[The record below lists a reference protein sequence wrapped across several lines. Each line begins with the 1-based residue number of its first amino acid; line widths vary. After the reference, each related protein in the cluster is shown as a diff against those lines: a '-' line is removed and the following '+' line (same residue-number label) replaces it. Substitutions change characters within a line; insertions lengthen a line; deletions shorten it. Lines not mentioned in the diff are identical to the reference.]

1 MSRTQRDGILLVL
14 LSSVGYALV
23 PIIAKNIYAVSTI
36 NAVDVVVWRFIF
48 ATPIIWLS
56 ILVSR
61 SPAPPIPL
69 PRKRLLALGLLFAS
83 AALTAFG
90 GLETVIPASTFT
102 VIFFTYPAFVALIS
116 IVMGER
122 LPLVGW
128 VALAMTIPGILLTVP
143 NFADFGDVSD
153 PMLHNGLL
161 LGIVMAIL
169 NAIIVAVY
177 FVVLNRVL
185 RGHTAVAR
193 ASAWSIT
200 GTLIIMLFVG
210 LVRGVEIPSNLDTWW
225 NLLALAVLGTVM
237 PIFCINVGIKKL
249 GAARAA
255 IISTVQP
262 LMTMLLAVVLLGE
275 VIGPVQWLGGGI
287 IIASILLLE
296 TSRSVRVEKLKV
308 ETSVAGD

>member
-1 MSRTQRDGILLVL
+1 MNRTQRDGILLVL
-14 LSSVGYALV
+14 LSSSGYALL
-23 PIIAKNIYAVSTI
+23 PIIAKNIFDVSTI
-36 NAVDVVVWRFIF
+36 DAVDVVVWRFVF

-69 PRKRLLALGLLFAS
+69 PRKRLLALGLFFAS
-83 AALTAFG
+83 AALTAFV

-116 IVMGER
+116 VVMGER

-143 NFADFGDVSD
+143 DFANFGDISD
-153 PMLHNGLL
+153 PTLHNGLL
-161 LGIVMAIL
+161 LGIGMAIL
-169 NAIIVAVY
+169 NAIVVAVY
-177 FVVLNRVL
+177 FVALNRIL
-185 RGHTAVAR
+185 RGYTAVAR

-200 GTLIIMLFVG
+200 GTLLIMLVVG
-210 LVRGVEIPSNLDTWW
+210 LLRGVAIPSNLDTWL
-225 NLLALAVLGTVM
+225 NLLALAILGTVM
-237 PIFCINVGIKKL
+237 PIFCINIGIKKL
-249 GAARAA
+249 GPTRAA

-262 LMTMLLAVVLLGE
+262 LMTMLLAVGLLGE
-275 VIGPVQWLGGGI
+275 VIGPIQWLGGGI

-296 TSRSVRVEKLKV
+296 TSRSVRAEKLKV
-308 ETSVAGD
+308 EPSVAGD